1 MAKKKEKK
9 VKKIKVK
16 EKVIFKTKLVEVDK
30 IVDGVIKTELGYKV
44 VHNGQTVQDY
54 VGSNSFRVAIKDY
67 ITLAGI

>member
-1 MAKKKEKK
+1 MTKKKKEPKEI
-9 VKKIKVK
+9 KIKTVY
-16 EKVIFKTKLVEVDK
+16 KTKLVEVEK
-30 IVDGVIKTELGYKV
+30 IVDGIIKTKLGYKV

>member
-9 VKKIKVK
+9 EVKIKTVY
-16 EKVIFKTKLVEVDK
+16 KTKLVEVEK